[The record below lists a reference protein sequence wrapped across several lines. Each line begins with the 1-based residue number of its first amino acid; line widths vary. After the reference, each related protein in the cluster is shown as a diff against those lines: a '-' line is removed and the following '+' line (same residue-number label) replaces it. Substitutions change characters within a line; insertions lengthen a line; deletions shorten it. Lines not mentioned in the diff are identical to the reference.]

1 VIFLAI
7 DTVSS
12 TLGDISPPFTMPWLA
27 SSPQAI
33 MQLITINENFF
44 ISLFFM
50 LFILQVFI
58 FSLQIY
64 DFFCKKSQVP
74 KKNFKVNPSLTVS
87 TVQRVKRLI
96 KVQSSQ

>member
-12 TLGDISPPFTMPWLA
+12 TLGDISPPFTMLWLA

-33 MQLITINENFF
+33 MQLITINEIFF
-44 ISLFFM
+44 ISSFFM

-58 FSLQIY
+58 SRCKFTI
-64 DFFCKKSQVP
+64 FFVKKAKLLKKTVKLTQV
-74 KKNFKVNPSLTVS
+74 
-87 TVQRVKRLI
+87 
-96 KVQSSQ
+96 